1 MGPSRCSAKFA
12 KIPSEA
18 CPWPTCSE
26 CRAMCPFCRCLLAFS
41 RGALTILARFRDG
54 WRNGGIG
61 AGAEAGRGL
70 PGGRGDVEH
79 SGRGRGTL
87 VTRVWGWCWWRS
99 FLKPP
104 KSRDIVPVMSRGF
117 LYFCCP
123 GWGLVRCLFGCS
135 RSCLRSVCSGLCVA
149 PWR

>member
-70 PGGRGDVEH
+70 PGECGGVEH
-79 SGRGRGTL
+79 SGRGRGTSA
-87 VTRVWGWCWWRS
+87 TRGWGWCWWRS

-104 KSRDIVPVMSRGF
+104 HQSRHSGQSGALVFV
-117 LYFCCP
+117 LP
-123 GWGLVRCLFGCS
+123 GRRFKAGSHRWMKATDTSMEGQN
-135 RSCLRSVCSGLCVA
+135 
-149 PWR
+149 P